1 VIRKIARIIIALIM
15 LITGLL
21 SGCNTT
27 TYDINNYEVRLH
39 DVNVYLFNR
48 SYLEI
53 CFYLNISNYQGEH
66 YKLGSLKYTL
76 NGNSHYLYQG
86 EICSFSC
93 GNTTLQ
99 SAFQQFKD
107 IISLDGLT
115 INSELNNT
123 LINKQPII
131 WLASGELTLY
141 DEYQLTGVT
150 SVINIPFDGLT
161 YHMTKYS

>member
-1 VIRKIARIIIALIM
+1 MLRKIAIFIIALIM

-27 TYDINNYEVRLH
+27 TYDLNNYEVRLH
-39 DVNVYLFNR
+39 DVNVYFFNR

-53 CFYLNISNYQGEH
+53 YFYLNISNYQGEH
-66 YKLGSLKYTL
+66 YRLGSLKYTL
-76 NGNSHYLYQG
+76 NGNSHYLCQG

-93 GNTTLQ
+93 GNTTLH
-99 SAFQQFKD
+99 SSFQQFKD
-107 IISLDGLT
+107 IISLDGLA

-123 LINKQPII
+123 LITKQPII

-150 SVINIPFDGLT
+150 SVIKIPFDGLT
-161 YHMTKYS
+161 YHMTLYS